1 MSGSNIYQS
10 IKKSTELKL
19 VHKGKFNFSKDIL
32 LFCTLRNEAIRMP
45 FFIDFYRALGVQHF
59 FFVDN
64 ESDDGF
70 LDLVQN
76 EDDITVYLA
85 TGSYKDSNFGMDWLN
100 YLLRKYGQD
109 KWCITCDPDEFL
121 VYPHIETLSIDSLI
135 EELESEGSRSFYTPL
150 IDMYGKEAGVEYEAG
165 HNPLT
170 FTPYFDKLHTFTIG
184 PRGRVFCENDAENI
198 PNLNKYCLIKWDKSF
213 NYIHSMHWAS
223 PTYLNWT
230 SVFRITGAMFHFKFL
245 STFKTKVQEELQR
258 KEHFNDSSE
267 YKKYASQLDSMNFYD
282 PLISEKY
289 QNSLQ
294 LLTLGLIKSEDF

>member
-1 MSGSNIYQS
+1 MNGSNIYQS

-19 VHKGKFNFSKDIL
+19 AHKGKFNFSKDIL

-64 ESDDGF
+64 DSDDGF

-85 TGSYKDSNFGMDWLN
+85 KGSYKDSNFGMDWLN

-121 VYPHIETLSIDSLI
+121 IYPHIETLSIESLI
-135 EELESEGSRSFYTPL
+135 KELESENSRSFYTPL
-150 IDMYGKEAGVEYEAG
+150 IDMYSKEAQEEYKAG
-165 HNPLT
+165 YNPLT
-170 FTPYFDKLHTFTIG
+170 FTPYFDKMNTFSIG
-184 PRGRVFCENDAENI
+184 PRGRVFYENDTENI

-223 PTYLNWT
+223 PTYLNWV
-230 SVFRITGAMFHFKFL
+230 SGFRITGAMLHFKFL
-245 STFKTKVQEELQR
+245 STFKTKVKEELQR
-258 KEHFNDSSE
+258 NEHFNDSSE
-267 YKKYASQLDSMNFYD
+267 YKKYASQLDYMNFYD

-294 LLTLGLIKSEDF
+294 LLTLGLMKSEKF